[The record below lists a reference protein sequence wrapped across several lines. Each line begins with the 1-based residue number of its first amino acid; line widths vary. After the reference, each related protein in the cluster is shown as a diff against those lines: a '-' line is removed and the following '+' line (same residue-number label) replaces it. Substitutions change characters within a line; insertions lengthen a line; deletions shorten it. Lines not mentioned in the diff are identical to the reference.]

1 MKLKLNDHFFAWAFI
16 YSIGAF
22 LSILLINYF
31 SLNNSLI
38 GIFLAG
44 TTITLFSWIM
54 YSFLYKDK
62 FKLSRWFFIWLFTHS
77 FNFWLIDLILRKL
90 TLTYEGFFYFLLFG
104 LIYHLLTWVIK
115 NKVYYKL
122 EMNNPKTIGL
132 VLIFIIALL
141 FISSQSFS
149 EIQTIGISE
158 TNSLG
163 SKLSSLRNLLSFNLN
178 LGNNC
183 PQLPIPL
190 LPDKRLWVEV
200 MSQEESN
207 NSFEGWKVKK
217 YDSADLFGFSVIP
230 RIYCYQGREDEQN
243 PNHYYC
249 GYWDNGDNWDMED
262 LIYMEKTFM
271 NPDGSLG
278 KTIQKTFVNVYVENG
293 NYLKTICGP
302 SPEEVST
309 KKFKGRMRDLDSFF
323 SLK

>member
-44 TTITLFSWIM
+44 TTITLFSWII

-62 FKLSRWFFIWLFTHS
+62 FKLSKWFFIWLFTHS

-163 SKLSSLRNLLSFNLN
+163 SSLSSLRNLLSFNLN

-200 MSQEESN
+200 MSQEEGN

-217 YDSADLFGFSVIP
+217 YDSADLFGFSVTP
-230 RIYCYQGREDEQN
+230 RIYCYQGREDGQN

-249 GYWDNGDNWDMED
+249 GYWDNGDNWDMRD

-278 KTIQKTFVNVYVENG
+278 KTIQKTFVNVYDENG
-293 NYLKTICGP
+293 NYLKTICGL